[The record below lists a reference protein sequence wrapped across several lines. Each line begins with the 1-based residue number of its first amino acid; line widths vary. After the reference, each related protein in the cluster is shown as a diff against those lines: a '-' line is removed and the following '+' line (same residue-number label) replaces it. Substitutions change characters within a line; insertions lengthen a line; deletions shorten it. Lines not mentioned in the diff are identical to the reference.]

1 MSRKYFGTDGIRG
14 RAGVAPIT
22 PEFVMKL
29 GYCAGK
35 VLSRA
40 DVAPPHRDR
49 PAVLV
54 GKDTRL
60 SGYMLESA
68 LESGLST
75 AGVDTLLVG
84 PMPTPAVAFLTR
96 ALRLSAGIMISASH
110 NPFEDNGIKFFS
122 NDGMKL
128 PDAVEREIEAALD
141 EPMTP
146 PAPSAYGKA
155 ERVHDAEGRYLEFC
169 KQTFPKQRS
178 LRGLKLVVDCAHG
191 SNYRVGA
198 RVFQELGAEVYTIGD
213 RPNGININDGCG
225 ATHPS
230 TLARAVVE
238 QKADFGIAFD
248 GDGDRLA
255 MADHDGRIFDG
266 DELLYAIVKHRLRE
280 GRLKG
285 GVVGTLMTN
294 FAFEKRLG
302 ELGVAFDRAKVGD
315 RYVLEMLLEKGWE
328 CGGENSGHLL
338 CLDSHSTGDAII
350 SALQVLA
357 ALVASGQ
364 TLGDLTRDLV
374 LMPQV
379 LVNVQT
385 SRSFDFKSSSA
396 VRGAVEAAE
405 SELAGKGRVLLRPS
419 GTEPVVRVM
428 VEGEDA
434 ERVKR
439 LADSIAAAM
448 RASTTPAAA

>member
-1 MSRKYFGTDGIRG
+1 MRKYFGTDGIRG

-68 LESGLST
+68 LEAGLST

-141 EPMTP
+141 EPMAP

-155 ERVHDAEGRYLEFC
+155 ERVHDSEGRYLEFC
-169 KQTFPKQRS
+169 KGTFPKQRS

-191 SNYRVGA
+191 SNYRVGP
-198 RVFQELGAEVYTIGD
+198 RVFQELGAEVIAIGD
-213 RPNGININDGCG
+213 RPNGTNINDGCG

-238 QKADFGIAFD
+238 HKADFGIA
-248 GDGDRLA
+248 
-255 MADHDGRIFDG
+255 FDG

-294 FAFEKRLG
+294 FAFERRLG
-302 ELGVAFDRAKVGD
+302 ELGVGFVRAKVGD
-315 RYVLEMLLEKGWE
+315 RYVLELLVEKGWE

-379 LVNVQT
+379 LVNVKT
-385 SRSFDFKSSSA
+385 RPGFDFKTSPG
-396 VRGAVEAAE
+396 VRSAVEAAE

-428 VEGEDA
+428 VEGEDP

-439 LADSIAAAM
+439 LADSIAEAM